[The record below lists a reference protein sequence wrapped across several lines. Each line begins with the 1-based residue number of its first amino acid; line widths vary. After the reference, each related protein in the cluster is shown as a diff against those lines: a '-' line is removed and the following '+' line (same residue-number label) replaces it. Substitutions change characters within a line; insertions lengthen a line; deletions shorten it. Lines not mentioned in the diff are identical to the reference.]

1 MQQQRAHIQTPF
13 LQKNQ
18 KCKTVRQRVQQPATM
33 PCIKRVTKKKLH
45 FSGDDVPNTRRMANG
60 AGGRN
65 SASNRR
71 NERLSNC
78 APHDFFLLLTVFVHF
93 FPTKAPH
100 YVPQPA
106 AALSH
111 TAPHP
116 RLCSLVCAT
125 NEFPAFCYYYYYS
138 HYLASSYRF
147 LVVVVV
153 GTACNMA

>member
-1 MQQQRAHIQTPF
+1 MHRKERDKQILMQQQRAHIQTPF

-78 APHDFFLLLTVFVHF
+78 APHDFFLLLTVFVQF
-93 FPTKAPH
+93 FSYKSATLRATARCRIVPH
-100 YVPQPA
+100 R
-106 AALSH
+106 
-111 TAPHP
+111 TAPSVMFT
-116 RLCSLVCAT
+116 RLC
-125 NEFPAFCYYYYYS
+125 
-138 HYLASSYRF
+138 H
-147 LVVVVV
+147 
-153 GTACNMA
+153 